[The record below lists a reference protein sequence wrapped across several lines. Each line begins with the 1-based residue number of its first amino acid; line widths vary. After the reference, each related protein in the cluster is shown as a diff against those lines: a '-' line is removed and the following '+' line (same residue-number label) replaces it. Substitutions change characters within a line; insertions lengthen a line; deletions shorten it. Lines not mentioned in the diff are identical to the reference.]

1 MQSDHRPLE
10 AIFRKYYHAKTTE
23 NAPTFTA
30 LQVDCLPGEQMFV
43 ADTLSR
49 AYLPFQASADEH
61 ELAED
66 IDMLMQSLLSD
77 DPASINKM
85 EQLREETA
93 QDPELS
99 QLMMCLRNGF
109 ATSNTTR
116 SLLRSC
122 TSSMV
127 CFSCIV
133 DSLYRCR
140 TCILQL
146 VQ

>member
-1 MQSDHRPLE
+1 
-10 AIFRKYYHAKTTE
+10 
-23 NAPTFTA
+23 
-30 LQVDCLPGEQMFV
+30 MFV

-109 ATSNTTR
+109 ATDGNVPHNMQHYKKLVEELYELDG
-116 SLLRSC
+116 LLFLHSR
-122 TSSMV
+122 
-127 CFSCIV
+127 
-133 DSLYRCR
+133 
-140 TCILQL
+140 L
-146 VQ
+146 VVPL